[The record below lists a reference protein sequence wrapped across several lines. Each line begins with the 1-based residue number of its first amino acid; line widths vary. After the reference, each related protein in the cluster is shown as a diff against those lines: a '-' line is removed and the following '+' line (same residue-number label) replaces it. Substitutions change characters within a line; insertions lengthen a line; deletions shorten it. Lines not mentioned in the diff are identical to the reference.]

1 MQKWRR
7 LNRAADESISGIS
20 RPQKHGGNTDLM
32 LGKGLK
38 QAVSASYSIALR
50 KKNILKE
57 EVVNG
62 IDLIIF
68 LHPNNAF

>member
-1 MQKWRR
+1 
-7 LNRAADESISGIS
+7 
-20 RPQKHGGNTDLM
+20 M